1 MDSNTYLG
9 VGNRDVLANR
19 LDRVGAPSCY
29 ILHVR
34 TVSIVYDMSDI
45 YTFLRVGYLMPVS
58 DIVPIAQSQNTDWS
72 SIIISIVSGEVV
84 RLSLH
89 KMS

>member
-1 MDSNTYLG
+1 MDSNTYLR
-9 VGNRDVLANR
+9 VGKSDVLANR

-45 YTFLRVGYLMPVS
+45 YVAPQIGMTTKPVWGLP
-58 DIVPIAQSQNTDWS
+58 DL
-72 SIIISIVSGEVV
+72 E
-84 RLSLH
+84 
-89 KMS
+89 